1 MDNNEFSL
9 KVLEAEQSLYNVAK
23 TILYCESDCED
34 AVQNAILKA
43 YLKIHT
49 LKKEQFFKTW
59 LTRILINECYSKL
72 RENKRIV
79 PYEEYMQEAA
89 AEEEDCSEIYTAIM
103 SLKKNIRITVEL
115 YYIEGYSV
123 SEIKDILKIPAGTV
137 KSRLYKGRSLLK
149 SILKEIEV

>member
-89 AEEEDCSEIYTAIM
+89 VEEEDCSEIYTAIM
-103 SLKKNIRITVEL
+103 SLKKDIRITVEL

>member
-103 SLKKNIRITVEL
+103 SLKKDIRITVEL